1 MQRAALEAISKA
13 VSLIKKGQ
21 LKRADLGHGMVAYK
35 VPSNNPDKYIIRI
48 DIKIKEEKPYADRA

>member
-1 MQRAALEAISKA
+1 MQRADLEAISKA

-35 VPSNNPDKYIIRI
+35 VPSSNPDKYIIRV
-48 DIKIKEEKPYADRA
+48 DIKIKEEKPNADRT

>member
-1 MQRAALEAISKA
+1 MQRTTLEAISKA

-35 VPSNNPDKYIIRI
+35 VPSSNPDKYIIRI
-48 DIKIKEEKPYADRA
+48 DIKMKGGRGS